1 MSLSIH
7 DYGVLVYWIV
17 YVALTLLPR
26 LLYRQFASFDLQ
38 TVIEHHPR
46 FFRLIDMWPR
56 LTSGMTVLLLILVFA
71 MWMSPTYERAITM
84 HVVGVGYG
92 ALLLLD
98 AGLAWITRIRP
109 ISGLRQRYIVNIE
122 RSWRPLLQ
130 LGLACA
136 YVVIPVIALL
146 TS

>member
-1 MSLSIH
+1 M
-7 DYGVLVYWIV
+7 
-17 YVALTLLPR
+17 A
-26 LLYRQFASFDLQ
+26 
-38 TVIEHHPR
+38 
-46 FFRLIDMWPR
+46 R

-71 MWMSPTYERAITM
+71 MWMSPTYERAVTM

-136 YVVIPVIALL
+136 YVAIPIIVLL
-146 TS
+146 TG